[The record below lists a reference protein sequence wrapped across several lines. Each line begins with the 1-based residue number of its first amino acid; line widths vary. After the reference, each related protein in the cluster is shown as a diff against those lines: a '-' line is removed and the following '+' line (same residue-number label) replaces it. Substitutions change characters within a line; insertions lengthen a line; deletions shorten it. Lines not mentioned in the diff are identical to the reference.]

1 MILNPNYKYS
11 SRRSASLGVNGTVAT
26 SNPLAANAG
35 LDILKKGGHAVDAA
49 VCAASVLNVV
59 EPMSTGEGVL
69 IGGSDSRKDGLS
81 LSY

>member
-1 MILNPNYKYS
+1 MILNPNYKFS
-11 SRRSASLGVNGTVAT
+11 SRRSATLGLNGTVAT

-59 EPMSTGEGVL
+59 E
-69 IGGSDSRKDGLS
+69 LS
-81 LSY
+81 LIHI